1 MFTYIN
7 YTFGVINRGG
17 SRIYSK
23 GGGAHLKKLRRAEGG
38 ANMFGVFRVKNHEFT
53 PKKIIFFPILGEGG
67 RERRPPPGSTPDQH
81 FNLNEMVT
89 KLNLH
94 LSFKLIDERIH
105 AKISET

>member
-1 MFTYIN
+1 
-7 YTFGVINRGG
+7 
-17 SRIYSK
+17 
-23 GGGAHLKKLRRAEGG
+23 
-38 ANMFGVFRVKNHEFT
+38 MFGVFRVKNHEFT

-67 RERRPPPGSTPDQH
+67 GGGGGGGGASAAPPGSTPDQH

-105 AKISET
+105 AMISET

>member
-1 MFTYIN
+1 
-7 YTFGVINRGG
+7 
-17 SRIYSK
+17 
-23 GGGAHLKKLRRAEGG
+23 
-38 ANMFGVFRVKNHEFT
+38 MFGVFRVKNHEFT

-67 RERRPPPGSTPDQH
+67 GAPPGSTPDQH

-105 AKISET
+105 AMISET